1 MTGEGALVIDGVDY
15 RRRLPRGRHGIPP
28 ELVSANQSERLLAA
42 TATILAESGYA
53 SLRVSDIVARAG
65 VSRATFYK
73 FFGDK
78 FDVVLAAQRHAFE
91 GLDRVIAAAC
101 EAGGEWPG
109 GVAAAVG
116 AAIEFCAEST
126 DRARLLLASGQAQ
139 LEPRL
144 ADEGVSLPRQ
154 LFVRLRR
161 SAAKQD
167 GVHRP
172 GTVRVEAALSAAIS
186 LAGSC
191 VAAKDIGALR
201 RLRPDLIEMSLRPTW
216 APRKQNA
223 SHSPPSAADEREG
236 HAQEVQ
242 LVAGALRACR
252 ARRGGNRRG

>member
-1 MTGEGALVIDGVDY
+1 MTGEGALVIDGVDC

-28 ELVSANQSERLLAA
+28 ELVSANQRQRLLAA
-42 TATILAESGYA
+42 TATNLAENGYA
-53 SLRVSDIVARAG
+53 SLRVSDVVARAG

-91 GLDRVIAAAC
+91 GLDRAIADAC
-101 EAGGEWPG
+101 EAGGAWPG

-144 ADEGVSLPRQ
+144 AAEGVSLSRQ
-154 LFVRLRR
+154 LLERLRR

-172 GTVRVEAALSAAIS
+172 SPVRVEAALSAAIS

-191 VAAKDIGALR
+191 VAVQNVGALR
-201 RLRPDLIEMSLRPTW
+201 RLRPDLIEIVL
-216 APRKQNA
+216 APYLGTEDAKRIA
-223 SHSPPSAADEREG
+223 LAA
-236 HAQEVQ
+236 
-242 LVAGALRACR
+242 
-252 ARRGGNRRG
+252 

>member
-1 MTGEGALVIDGVDY
+1 MTSEGALVIGGVDC

-28 ELVSANQSERLLAA
+28 ELVSANQRERLLAA
-42 TATILAESGYA
+42 TATILAENGYA
-53 SLRVSDIVARAG
+53 SLRVSDVVARAG

-78 FDVVLAAQRHAFE
+78 FDVVLAAQLHAFE
-91 GLDRVIAAAC
+91 SLDRAIATAC
-101 EAGGEWPG
+101 EAGAGWPG

-154 LFVRLRR
+154 LLERLSQ

-167 GVHRP
+167 GVYRP
-172 GTVRVEAALSAAIS
+172 SAVRAEAALSAAIS

-191 VAAKDIGALR
+191 VAAENVGALR
-201 RLRPDLIEMSLRPTW
+201 RLRPDLIEIVL
-216 APRKQNA
+216 APYLGTEEAKRI
-223 SHSPPSAADEREG
+223 
-236 HAQEVQ
+236 
-242 LVAGALRACR
+242 ALPA
-252 ARRGGNRRG
+252 

>member
-1 MTGEGALVIDGVDY
+1 MTGDGALVIDGVDC

-28 ELVSANQSERLLAA
+28 ELVSANQRERLLAA
-42 TATILAESGYA
+42 TATILAENGYA
-53 SLRVSDIVARAG
+53 SLRVSDVVARAG

-78 FDVVLAAQRHAFE
+78 FDVVLAAQRHASE
-91 GLDRVIAAAC
+91 SLDLAIAKAC
-101 EAGGEWPG
+101 EAGGGWPG

-154 LFVRLRR
+154 LLERLSQ
-161 SAAKQD
+161 SAASQD
-167 GVHRP
+167 RVHRP
-172 GTVRVEAALSAAIS
+172 SAVRAEAALSAAIS

-191 VAAKDIGALR
+191 VAAENVGALR
-201 RLRPDLIEMSLRPTW
+201 RLRPDLIEIVL
-216 APRKQNA
+216 APYLGTEEAKRIA
-223 SHSPPSAADEREG
+223 LSA
-236 HAQEVQ
+236 
-242 LVAGALRACR
+242 
-252 ARRGGNRRG
+252 